1 VTAELHTVA
10 ADWLALTR
18 SGRMTADE
26 ARELEVWLETPE
38 HRAAY
43 DDMQETW
50 RLFGEIEDDPA
61 VMEVR
66 EWARGAYNRPAR
78 MRVAASIAAAAV
90 VVGGWGVWWA
100 TTPAPVPQELIT
112 AASEQPDQE
121 FRTGI
126 GQTTTATLFDG
137 SVVTLD
143 TNSALVARE
152 IGGIRLIELKQGQA
166 FFKVA
171 KDKTRPF
178 KVVAAG
184 KTVTATG
191 TQFSVRADPASF
203 QVTLVEGSVV
213 VEAPRSGLWPGKA
226 KQLAPGERLKAQE
239 TGAWQLAK
247 VDTAA
252 DTSWRAGTL
261 TFYNRPLGEAAAEMN
276 RYSRRKI
283 LVDASVA
290 DTPIVG
296 VFPTGDVE
304 AFANAAQATK
314 IASADF
320 EGQAGILLAAPKKVA
335 DADVHNN
342 PGIPSS

>member
-1 VTAELHTVA
+1 VKPEIHTPPPVTIEGQA

-18 SGRMTADE
+18 SGRVSAEE
-26 ARELEVWLETPE
+26 ARALEAWLEEPA
-38 HRAAY
+38 HRAAF
-43 DDMQETW
+43 DSLQDTW
-50 RLFGEIEDDPA
+50 RLFGEVEDDPA

-66 EWARGAYNRPAR
+66 EWALGAYNRPAR
-78 MRVAASIAAAAV
+78 MRIAASIAAAAV
-90 VVGGWGVWWA
+90 AIGGWGAWWA
-100 TTPAPVPQELIT
+100 TTPAPLPPELV
-112 AASEQPDQE
+112 ASVSEAPDQE

-152 IGGIRLIELKQGQA
+152 IGGIRLIELQKGQA

-191 TQFSVRADPASF
+191 TAFSVRAEPELF

-213 VEAPRSGLWPGKA
+213 VEAPRGVFWPGKA
-226 KQLAPGERLKAQE
+226 RELEPGDSLKA
-239 TGAWQLAK
+239 GDAGGWKLAK
-247 VDTAA
+247 VDVAA
-252 DTSWRAGTL
+252 DTSWRGGHL
-261 TFYNRPLGEAAAEMN
+261 TFHNKPLGEAAAEMN

-283 LVDASVA
+283 VVDPAVA

-304 AFANAAQATK
+304 AFARAAEATR
-314 IASADF
+314 IAQVSMAAEGPIVLSA
-320 EGQAGILLAAPKKVA
+320 Q
-335 DADVHNN
+335 
-342 PGIPSS
+342 